1 MKIKFSNFLPLLI
14 VTFFMLIFAINLNV
28 KKDDK
33 KIDQLKSPLIN
44 QNIPKNPIRLFEKNE
59 IVELKNV
66 YDQLYAINFFASWC
80 LPCKIEAPAI
90 KLLSEKIPVFGVA
103 FKDEEKNILDFLKTF
118 GNPYDKIGIDR
129 NGLLGIEW
137 GVYGIPETFI
147 INKKGQI
154 IYKYTGPLEIDELE
168 KNIYDLIKNER

>member
-14 VTFFMLIFAINLNV
+14 VTFFILIFAINLNL

-44 QNIPKNPIRLFEKNE
+44 QNIPKNPIRLFKKNE

-90 KLLSEKIPVFGVA
+90 KLLSKKYLFLELHLKIR
-103 FKDEEKNILDFLKTF
+103 K
-118 GNPYDKIGIDR
+118 KI
-129 NGLLGIEW
+129 
-137 GVYGIPETFI
+137 F
-147 INKKGQI
+147 
-154 IYKYTGPLEIDELE
+154 
-168 KNIYDLIKNER
+168 

>member
-14 VTFFMLIFAINLNV
+14 VTFLMLIFAINLNV

-44 QNIPKNPIRLFEKNE
+44 QNIPKNSIRLFQKNE

-66 YDQLYAINFFASWC
+66 YDELYAINFFASWC

-90 KLLSEKIPVFGVA
+90 KLLSKKIPVFGIA

-118 GNPYDKIGIDR
+118 GNPYDKIGIDK
-129 NGLLGIEW
+129 NGFLGIEW

-147 INKKGQI
+147 INKKDQI
-154 IYKYTGPLEIDELE
+154 IYKYTGPLEVDELE

>member
-1 MKIKFSNFLPLLI
+1 MI
-14 VTFFMLIFAINLNV
+14 IFAINLDV
-28 KKDDK
+28 KKEDK

-44 QNIPKNPIRLFEKNE
+44 KNIPKNPIRLFQKNE

-66 YDQLYAINFFASWC
+66 YNELYAINFFASWC

-147 INKKGQI
+147 INKNREAMSIIIKEKGQI